1 MLIGDAV
8 DRVATL
14 GEDERGNFNVSV
26 VAAVVVTVV
35 VVAVGFDFAT

>member
-14 GEDERGNFNVSV
+14 GEDERGNFNFSV
-26 VAAVVVTVV
+26 VVVVT
-35 VVAVGFDFAT
+35 VGFDFAT